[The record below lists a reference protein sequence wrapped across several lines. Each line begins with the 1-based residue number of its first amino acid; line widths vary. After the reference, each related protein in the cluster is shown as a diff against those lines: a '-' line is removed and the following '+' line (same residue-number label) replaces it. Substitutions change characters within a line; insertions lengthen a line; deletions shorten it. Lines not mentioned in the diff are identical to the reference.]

1 MKLDVRERI
10 SLGTLLQELS
20 QKGDY
25 AALKTLRRAKDMVS
39 FSPDEIKMFELREA
53 APNQW
58 KWNGEEAAKNIK
70 DVPVDEYTTNLVRS
84 NLAELN
90 QEGELIEQYTSLY
103 EKFVIAYK

>member
-1 MKLDVRERI
+1 MQLDVRERI

-25 AALKTLRRAKDMVS
+25 AGLKTLRRAKDMVS
-39 FSPDEIKMFELREA
+39 FSPDEVKLYELKEV

-58 KWNGEEAAKNIK
+58 NWNGEAAAKNVK
-70 DVPVDEYTTNLVRS
+70 DVPVDEFTTNLVRS
-84 NLAELN
+84 RLAELN
-90 QEGELIEQYTSLY
+90 QDHEILEQYLSLY